1 MTNLLLTG
9 CFDYTEEQKHELAA
23 LGFRIWYMQQESDVL
38 PLAAA
43 EIDAVVCNGLFL
55 HHQLDDF
62 SRLRYIQLTS
72 AGLDRVPVE
81 KIRERN
87 IALFNARG
95 VYSVPMAEWA
105 VFRVLEYYKQADRFR
120 TAQEHNAWN
129 KNRDLKELFR
139 AQVAIVGAGNVGQE
153 VAKRFGAFGAHVFG
167 FDIHRNGLPDFEE
180 VDLIDNLH
188 NRIEN
193 FDIVV
198 ITAPL
203 TPSTR
208 HLISEDLLRKV
219 KQHAILVNIARGA
232 LIDEAALCR
241 VLRNRPD
248 IHAALDVFE
257 IEPLPAGSPLWR
269 LPNVS
274 VSPHNSFVSNGN
286 NRRMFDLIRTNLK
299 NHILQ

>member
-9 CFDYTEEQKHELAA
+9 CFDYTEEQKRELAA
-23 LGFRIWYMQQESDVL
+23 PDLRIWYMQQESGVL

-72 AGLDRVPVE
+72 AGLDRVPIE

-105 VFRVLEYYKQADRFR
+105 VFRVLEYYKQADHFR
-120 TAQEHNAWN
+120 TAQEHSIWN
-129 KNRDLKELFR
+129 KNRYLQELFGT
-139 AQVAIVGAGNVGQE
+139 QVAIVGAGSVGQE
-153 VAKRFGAFGAHVFG
+153 VAKRFRAFGAHVLG
-167 FDIHRNGLPDFEE
+167 FDIHRNELPDFEE
-180 VDLIDNLH
+180 VDLTDNLYD
-188 NRIEN
+188 RIEN
-193 FDIVV
+193 FDIIIV
-198 ITAPL
+198 TAPL
-203 TPSTR
+203 TPSTH
-208 HLISEDLLRKV
+208 HLISEDLLRKI

-241 VLRNRPD
+241 VLRSRSD

-257 IEPLPAGSPLWR
+257 IEPLPADSPLWQ

-274 VSPHNSFVSNGN
+274 ISPHNSFVSNGN

-299 NHILQ
+299 NHL